1 MTTTTGEAAAANV
14 VAIRP
19 GGHGDPRSG
28 DARVG
33 AVAPLV
39 VAALVLAALDGGLY
53 EFTRWG
59 LMAAAMLAILAGLL
73 IAGKIETLGPLTPTV
88 LAIVAL
94 AAWSALSMLWADS
107 ADRAWTE
114 SNRLVLYAAVM
125 AICVV
130 ALRSRRD
137 AHRGLA
143 IVGALI
149 AAAALY
155 AVALLLRG
163 DPAAF
168 LDHRLD
174 TPIGYINGTAG
185 LFLMGLWP
193 LVSLAERASNPW
205 VAGGAIALAVVEAS
219 LLLLTQS
226 RAIIPALI
234 VSTCLLVALYPG
246 RVTRVWALLFVAA
259 GTAAASPWALAVYAD
274 RVPGQPRPVP
284 DDLARTA
291 ALAALAAAVVTGAIW
306 SAALLARR
314 TRSGARGHRAAAR
327 GAAAVVVCVTAAVLV
342 AAGDP
347 VQRVEREWRAFA
359 TLQVDE
365 STTQRFT
372 GAGGYRH
379 DLWRVALADAR
390 REPLLGVGAGS
401 YGLSYYQQR
410 RQLENVRQPHSLPLQ
425 VASELGLVGAV
436 LLLVAFAAALRA
448 LVRAREVS
456 VAAGVAGTG
465 IAASWATQ
473 TSVDW
478 LYNLPGLTCIAIV
491 GLVAACA
498 SAPRPPPSAGRRRRL
513 LSVAA
518 ALAIAVA
525 AASIGRH
532 YIAGVYAGGAR
543 DALADGDPAAALRK
557 SDASLQI
564 NPYAI
569 ETYYTQAA
577 AYARF
582 DDYARA
588 QHMLMQAASR
598 EPLNFVPWA
607 LRGDLAVRRG
617 EIATA
622 RRSYARSLA
631 LNPRDPVLRELAADP
646 RRAAP

>member
-1 MTTTTGEAAAANV
+1 MTTTTGEAAAADV
-14 VAIRP
+14 VTLRP
-19 GGHGDPRSG
+19 PGRGDPRGG
-28 DARVG
+28 DGRVG

-39 VAALVLAALDGGLY
+39 VAAIVITALDGGLY

-73 IAGKIETLGPLTPTV
+73 IAGRIETLGPLTPAV
-88 LAIVAL
+88 LAITAL

-114 SNRLVLYAAVM
+114 SNRLVLYAAVI

-130 ALRSRRD
+130 ALRNRRD

-155 AVALLLRG
+155 TLLLLLRG

-193 LVSLAERASNPW
+193 LVSLAERARNPW
-205 VAGGAIALAVVEAS
+205 LAGGAIALAVVEAS
-219 LLLLTQS
+219 LLVLTQS
-226 RAIIPALI
+226 RAVVPALI
-234 VSTCLLVALYPG
+234 VSTCVLVALYPG
-246 RVTRVWALLFVAA
+246 RATRVWALLFVAA

-274 RVPGQPRPVP
+274 RIPGRPRPVP
-284 DDLARTA
+284 DDLARAA
-291 ALAALAAAVVTGAIW
+291 ALAAVVAAVITGVIW
-306 SAALLARR
+306 SAAMLARR
-314 TRSGARGHRAAAR
+314 TRTGERAGRAAAA
-327 GAAAVVVCVTAAVLV
+327 GAAAVVVCAVAAGLV
-342 AAGDP
+342 AAGNP
-347 VQRVEREWRAFA
+347 VQRVEREWQAFT
-359 TLQVDE
+359 TLRVDE
-365 STTQRFT
+365 SASQRFT

-425 VASELGLVGAV
+425 IASELGLVGVV

-448 LVRAREVS
+448 VVRARNVS

-465 IAASWATQ
+465 MAASWATQ

-498 SAPRPPPSAGRRRRL
+498 SSPPSPPSAGRRRRL

-525 AASIGRH
+525 AASIGRQ
-532 YIAGVYAGGAR
+532 YSASVFAGNAR
-543 DALADGDPAAALRK
+543 DALADGNPAAALRE

-564 NPYAI
+564 NPYAM
-569 ETYYTQAA
+569 ETYYTRAG

-588 QHMLMQAASR
+588 QQTLMQASFR

-607 LRGDLAVRRG
+607 LIGDLAVRRG

-622 RRSYARSLA
+622 RRSYVRSLA
-631 LNPRDPVLRELAADP
+631 LNPRDPLLRELAADP
-646 RRAAP
+646 RRATR